1 MTTVDKSQ
9 ERTVEV
15 IAWKLEKLGIEGFTG
30 QAVFTISYNQGG
42 VTRIQLTETSELKI
56 KKT

>member
-1 MTTVDKSQ
+1 MSTVDKSQ

-42 VTRIQLTETSELKI
+42 VTRIQLTETSELKR
-56 KKT
+56 K